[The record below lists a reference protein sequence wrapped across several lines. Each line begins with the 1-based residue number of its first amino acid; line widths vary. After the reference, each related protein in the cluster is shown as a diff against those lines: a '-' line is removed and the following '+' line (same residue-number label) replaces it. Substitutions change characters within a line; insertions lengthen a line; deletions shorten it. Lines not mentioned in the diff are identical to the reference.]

1 MYLIDTNIFLEVMLA
16 QARSEECEVLLNKIK
31 NEEIKAAITDYSIY
45 SIMII
50 LSNYNLINGL
60 KTFLLSLSSYKGI
73 KIYRS
78 KISDLLKALEFVE
91 KKKLDIDDAIQYSAA
106 KSLNVKGIISFDK
119 HFDNLEIPRI
129 EPNQLK

>member
-16 QARSEECEVLLNKIK
+16 QARSEECEILLNKIK
-31 NEEIKAAITDYSIY
+31 NEEIKAAITDFSIY

>member
-31 NEEIKAAITDYSIY
+31 NEEIKVAITDFSIY

>member
-1 MYLIDTNIFLEVMLA
+1 MIDTNIFLEVMLA
-16 QARSEECEVLLNKIK
+16 QARSEECEILLNKIK
-31 NEEIKAAITDYSIY
+31 NEEIKAAITDFSLY

>member
-1 MYLIDTNIFLEVMLA
+1 MLA
-16 QARSEECEVLLNKIK
+16 QARSEECEILLNKIK
-31 NEEIKAAITDYSIY
+31 NEEIKAAITDFSIY

>member
-16 QARSEECEVLLNKIK
+16 QARSEECELLLNKIK
-31 NEEIKAAITDYSIY
+31 NEEIKAAITDFSIY
-45 SIMII
+45 SVMII

-60 KTFLLSLSSYKGI
+60 KTFLLSLPSYKGI

-119 HFDNLEIPRI
+119 HFDSLEIPRI